1 MKIAEAA
8 SDERG
13 ALAHGKKGDQT
24 GNEVRIREMTG
35 KETGSGTFTLILRY
49 PDKKKRAGFAKDAKE
64 IALNDYYGYA
74 QYGPDDDPYAGRYG
88 IWTVMHRE
96 DFTDFAKMQIFANTD
111 CSQMTCCALNHNGIA
126 APPTMRTATEVA
138 QLEALGFI
146 QYPYT
151 VGSCVLG
158 DVVWRQGHT
167 AIVVEAPE
175 GEGAE
180 VMFSAKLTSSKD
192 TRIWST
198 GAGPKTRACPYI
210 KIKKAEIG
218 FTPGVIVVEQLGEI
232 LANSQWVRG
241 QAHLYCANYQNDASA
256 GIAVGKASSYFNPDA
271 TEIII
276 PVRFAE
282 REHIVRIY
290 P

>member
-13 ALAHGKKGDQT
+13 ALAYGKKGDQT
-24 GNEVRIREMTG
+24 GQEVRIREMNG
-35 KETGSGTFTLILRY
+35 KETGSLAFEMILRY
-49 PDKKKRAGFAKDAKE
+49 PDAKMRKRFAQDARE
-64 IALNDYYGYA
+64 IALNDYFGYA
-74 QYGPDDDPYAGRYG
+74 QYGDDADPYAGRYG
-88 IWTVMHRE
+88 VWNAMHQPG
-96 DFTDFAKMQIFANTD
+96 FKKFAAVQIFANTD
-111 CSQMTCCALNHNGIA
+111 CSQLVCCALNNNGIA
-126 APPTMRTATEVA
+126 CSPYMRTATERNELA
-138 QLEALGFI
+138 KFGF
-146 QYPYT
+146 YELPFT
-151 VGSCVLG
+151 VGSAVLG

-198 GAGPKTRACPYI
+198 GAGPKTRECPYI
-210 KIKKAEIG
+210 KIKRAEIG

-241 QAHLYCANYQNDASA
+241 QAHLYCANFQNDATA
-256 GIAVGKASSYFNPDA
+256 GVAVGKAASYFNPDA
-271 TEIII
+271 SEIII

-282 REHIVRIY
+282 KEHIVRIY

>member
-13 ALAHGKKGDQT
+13 ALAWGQKGDQT

-35 KETGSGTFTLILRY
+35 KETGSGTFSLILRY
-49 PDKKKRAGFAKDAKE
+49 PDKKKRAAFAKDAKE
-64 IALNDYYGYA
+64 IALNDYFGYA
-74 QYGPDDDPYAGRYG
+74 QYGPDGDPYAGRYG
-88 IWTVMHRE
+88 IWNAMQQP
-96 DFTDFAKMQIFANTD
+96 DFKSFAEVRIFCNTD

-126 APPTMRTATEVA
+126 APATMRTATEVA
-138 QLEALGFI
+138 QLSALGFR

-167 AIVVEAPE
+167 AIVIEAPE
-175 GEGAE
+175 GEGE
-180 VMFSAKLTSSKD
+180 ELMYSAKIISSKD

-198 GAGPKTRACPYI
+198 GAGPKTRSTPYI
-210 KIKKAEIG
+210 KIKRAEIG
-218 FTPGVIVVEQLGEI
+218 FTPNVIVVEQLGEI
-232 LANSQWVRG
+232 LANSQWIRG
-241 QAHLYCANYQNDASA
+241 QAHLYCANYENDASA
-256 GIAVGKASSYFNPDA
+256 GIAVGKATSYFNPDA
-271 TEIII
+271 SEIVI